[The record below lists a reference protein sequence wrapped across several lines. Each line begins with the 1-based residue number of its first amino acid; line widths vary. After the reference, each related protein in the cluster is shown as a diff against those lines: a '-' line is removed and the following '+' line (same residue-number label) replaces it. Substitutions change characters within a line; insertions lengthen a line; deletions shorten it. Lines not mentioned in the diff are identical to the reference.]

1 MSDLGKRQRGDD
13 MADEQQALLA
23 GQAQGQG
30 PDIFDL
36 ARQTQQARPAAPERT
51 IAPGTGVGII
61 DLFTAPARRAE
72 QQQINTQRAQ
82 QRATDFIN
90 ASGVDINQ
98 LSRQE
103 ISGLQGLAVS
113 DPAAFNAQIQ
123 QVEMAQS
130 LNLSP
135 AQSHQVRRGNVDL
148 RIADQQ
154 LIQAGIKSRMDQL
167 TFNQASGAAP
177 DRDLLVST
185 SRDIRVE
192 RAKDLAPYND
202 SLRSFDELQ
211 AALELDSGPASM
223 AVLFKFIKALDDS
236 VVRASEGE
244 LLTSSSGPV
253 RALVDQFNQIQAG
266 GLFGE
271 DTKNDIREVATAIA
285 KSQFA
290 TAQRINADHDTVA
303 ARFAERFGMPS
314 VIELS
319 QSAAFDPSRS
329 FGPQDDTGGGGGG
342 DAGDDD
348 IANMEPPPGF
358 RR

>member
-1 MSDLGKRQRGDD
+1 
-13 MADEQQALLA
+13 MADQQALIQQGLS
-23 GQAQGQG
+23 QGQG
-30 PDIFDL
+30 PDIFQM
-36 ARQTQQARPAAPERT
+36 AQALQAQAQPQGQPAQRT
-51 IAPGTGVGII
+51 IAPGTGVGIL
-61 DLFTAPARRAE
+61 DVFTAPARRRE
-72 QQQINTQRAQ
+72 QQQINRQQSQ
-82 QRATDFIN
+82 QRASDFIN
-90 ASGVDINQ
+90 ASNVDVSK
-98 LSRQE
+98 LSEQE
-103 ISGLQGLAVS
+103 ISGLSGLAVS
-113 DPAAFNAQIQ
+113 DPASFNQQIQ
-123 QVEMAQS
+123 QIELAQE

-135 AQSHQVRRGNVDL
+135 AQNAQARRASVDL

-154 LIQAGIKSRMDQL
+154 LIQAGIKTKTDRLALDQA
-167 TFNQASGAAP
+167 TGVVP

-185 SRDIRVE
+185 AKDLRGE

-244 LLTSSSGPV
+244 LLTTSSGPV

-285 KSQFA
+285 QAQFDMA
-290 TAQRINADHDTVA
+290 TRINADHDKVA
-303 ARFAERFGMPS
+303 ARFADRFGMPS

-319 QSAAFDPSRS
+319 QSAGFDPART
-329 FGPQDDTGGGGGG
+329 FAPAPGGGDGGGGSDTDA
-342 DAGDDD
+342 DAGFD
-348 IANMEPPPGF
+348 IPADAVRVP
-358 RR
+358 

>member
-1 MSDLGKRQRGDD
+1 
-13 MADEQQALLA
+13 MADQNRALIEQGLS
-23 GQAQGQG
+23 QGQG
-30 PDIFDL
+30 PNIL
-36 ARQTQQARPAAPERT
+36 EMAQQLQNQRPAAPERAPAGFAGRT
-51 IAPGTGVGII
+51 PGTGVGII
-61 DLFTAPARRAE
+61 DLFTRGRRAE
-72 QQQINTQRAQ
+72 AGRDLARQRAS
-82 QRATDFIN
+82 DFIN
-90 ASGVDINQ
+90 AAGVDI
-98 LSRQE
+98 
-103 ISGLQGLAVS
+103 SGLSEQERSGLAGLAVS
-113 DPAAFNAQIQ
+113 DPASFNAQVQ
-123 QVEMAQS
+123 QLELAQQ

-135 AQSHQVRRGNVDL
+135 AQSHQARRASVDL
-148 RIADQQ
+148 RIADEQ
-154 LIQAGIKSRMDQL
+154 LA
-167 TFNQASGAAP
+167 QASIKTKSDTLAFQRASGLAP

-185 SRDIRVE
+185 AKDIRGE

-271 DTKNDIREVATAIA
+271 DTKNDIREVATGIA
-285 KSQFA
+285 QTQFRLA
-290 TAQRINADHDTVA
+290 ERINADHDKVA

-319 QSAAFDPSRS
+319 QSAAFDPGRT
-329 FGPQDDTGGGGGG
+329 FGAAPGGSS
-342 DAGDDD
+342 DEPA
-348 IANMEPPPGF
+348 ITEPPAGF
-358 RR
+358 SRPD